1 MHYASDE
8 DLPARDTR
16 RLLRQLRDL
25 NLSAILE
32 VTEDRWVSVDG
43 CLTLDSPPEL
53 GVSYRVREGA
63 VPAVLRLLPQGGDV
77 VVCLDGRR
85 PRALHLGLVLDE
97 DGRAASP
104 AISARIDLD
113 VCDARLLEHFLRRV
127 VRSLYAAA

>member
-1 MHYASDE
+1 MHYAYEE

-53 GVSYRVREGA
+53 GVSYSC
-63 VPAVLRLLPQGGDV
+63 LLYTSPS
-77 VVCLDGRR
+77 
-85 PRALHLGLVLDE
+85 PRDRG
-97 DGRAASP
+97 
-104 AISARIDLD
+104 
-113 VCDARLLEHFLRRV
+113 
-127 VRSLYAAA
+127 